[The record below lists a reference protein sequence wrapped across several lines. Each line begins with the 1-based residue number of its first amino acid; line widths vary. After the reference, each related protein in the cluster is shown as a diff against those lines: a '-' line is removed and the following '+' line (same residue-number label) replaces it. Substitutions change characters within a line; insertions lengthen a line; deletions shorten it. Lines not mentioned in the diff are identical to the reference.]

1 MSSRGP
7 VVTTVMPKPCLKQA
21 AHAQHVQKHAHFP
34 PPSEEARR
42 YSGIEYD
49 RTPIVIAANELALPA
64 RGCPGRTFDDLDAHK
79 YRHHLKK
86 LRCPKELLG
95 SQESVAPSSYPS
107 RFGRLTFAAD
117 SGALPSLIHADTSES
132 EEDEFRRPSEGEV
145 PSLLLPASGSK
156 RETDLMAAAEPK
168 RLRKLAAHH
177 SRASSSAES
186 RSMHGRKHAS
196 TGEKTSNFASCPSS
210 DSCLG
215 GF

>member
-7 VVTTVMPKPCLKQA
+7 VIATVMPKPCLKQA
-21 AHAQHVQKHAHFP
+21 AHSQHAQKHAHFP

-49 RTPIVIAANELALPA
+49 RTPIAIATNELALPA

-86 LRCPKELLG
+86 LRCPKEQFTDDLG
-95 SQESVAPSSYPS
+95 SSTYSAGAPK
-107 RFGRLTFAAD
+107 FERLTLAAD

-132 EEDEFRRPSEGEV
+132 EEDEIRRISDGEDLGHYPV
-145 PSLLLPASGSK
+145 PLLGSNGVL
-156 RETDLMAAAEPK
+156 TTEPK
-168 RLRKLAAHH
+168 RLRKVHH
-177 SRASSSAES
+177 PRRTATTADGQS
-186 RSMHGRKHAS
+186 S
-196 TGEKTSNFASCPSS
+196 TGETTPTSIFASCPGSN
-210 DSCLG
+210 SCLG